1 MLNLLQDSIK
11 ERSNRSGER
20 GRPFPVSF
28 HGQQIDQT
36 RILTALKRRAR
47 GMCLASVGSAPQR
60 HLHDA
65 ENLVIEGLRRQPRPW
80 SSAREVAR
88 YIGHHLK

>member
-1 MLNLLQDSIK
+1 
-11 ERSNRSGER
+11 
-20 GRPFPVSF
+20 
-28 HGQQIDQT
+28 
-36 RILTALKRRAR
+36 
-47 GMCLASVGSAPQR
+47 MCLASVGSAPQR